1 MRKVSNDGSFSSASA
16 LTNGQLNGTC
26 SNATTGNGKLHLSL
40 PRKRMTSARNY
51 ERARGAAAHY
61 YPLVAYLRFVSYTN
75 MWYHHSLWQTGG
87 GVDGG

>member
-1 MRKVSNDGSFSSASA
+1 MLERDDRQWKATPFASEKKNDERQE
-16 LTNGQLNGTC
+16 L
-26 SNATTGNGKLHLSL
+26 
-40 PRKRMTSARNY
+40 
-51 ERARGAAAHY
+51 RARPRAAAHY